1 MKTNV
6 LIIIMLSI
14 FLSSCT
20 HPDLVGNHHG
30 GGEIAFFQFT
40 DTNLINKAIL
50 CFDKEIPLKD
60 EYVHSFGNCWVPL
73 YPKNLEGQPI
83 FGKNGYLGTNYVLNW
98 KIGDVYTLEDL
109 VNTPKYIAL
118 KGGYYTCYP
127 FTELESFGCYVN
139 AEWKDLLKLDLG
151 TTKIYSKTP
160 YAKRY
165 VIHEEELVRLTK
177 KSTMHFRG
185 WKSDMITIEDVV
197 EVLNHLIESNTI
209 EDYCSVSQR
218 YWTF

>member
-1 MKTNV
+1 MKTKISIIV
-6 LIIIMLSI
+6 LVII
-14 FLSSCT
+14 FFSSCT
-20 HPDLVGNHHG
+20 HPDLVGFHHG

-50 CFDKEIPLKD
+50 CFDKEAPLKA
-60 EYVHSFGNCWVPL
+60 EYVHSWGETCWVPL
-73 YPKNLEGQPI
+73 YPKNLEEQPI
-83 FGKNGYLGTNYVLNW
+83 FGKDDYLGTNYVLNW

-139 AEWKDLLKLDLG
+139 AEWKDLLTLDIG
-151 TTKIYSKTP
+151 TTDVYTKTP

-165 VIHEEELVRLTK
+165 IIHEEELVRLTK
-177 KSTMHFRG
+177 KSTMHFKG
-185 WKSDMITIEDVV
+185 WSSDMITIEDVV
-197 EVLNHLIESNTI
+197 KVLNHLIETNTI

-218 YWTF
+218 YFY

>member
-50 CFDKEIPLKD
+50 CFDKEAPLKAA
-60 EYVHSFGNCWVPL
+60 YVHSFGNCWVPL

-83 FGKNGYLGTNYVLNW
+83 FGKNGYLGTNDVLNW
-98 KIGDVYTLEDL
+98 KIGEVYTLEDL

-127 FTELESFGCYVN
+127 FTALESFGCYVN
-139 AEWKDLLKLDLG
+139 AEWKDLLTLDLG
-151 TTKIYSKTP
+151 AVKIHSKTP

-185 WKSDMITIEDVV
+185 WSRDMITIEDVV
-197 EVLNHLIESNTI
+197 EVLNHLIETNTI
-209 EDYCSVSQR
+209 ENHCSVSQR
-218 YWTF
+218 FWTY

>member
-1 MKTNV
+1 MKIKIS
-6 LIIIMLSI
+6 IIVSVVI
-14 FLSSCT
+14 FFSCCT
-20 HPDLVGNHHG
+20 HPDLAGFHHG

-40 DTNLINKAIL
+40 DTHLINKAIIS
-50 CFDKEIPLKD
+50 FNTPASIKKSF
-60 EYVHSFGNCWVPL
+60 VHSWGETGWIPL

-83 FGKNGYLGTNYVLNW
+83 FGEDGYLGTNHLLNW

-139 AEWKDLLKLDLG
+139 AEWKDLPTLNID
-151 TTKIYSKTP
+151 TVEVYTSTP

-165 VIHEEELVRLTK
+165 VIYEDELVRLTK
-177 KSTMHFRG
+177 KSTMHFNG
-185 WKSDMITIEDVV
+185 WKKDMITIKDVV
-197 EVLNHLIESNTI
+197 EVLNKLIETNTI
-209 EDYCSVSQR
+209 EEHCYVSQR
-218 YWTF
+218 YYE

>member
-83 FGKNGYLGTNYVLNW
+83 
-98 KIGDVYTLEDL
+98 
-109 VNTPKYIAL
+109 
-118 KGGYYTCYP
+118 
-127 FTELESFGCYVN
+127 
-139 AEWKDLLKLDLG
+139 
-151 TTKIYSKTP
+151 
-160 YAKRY
+160 
-165 VIHEEELVRLTK
+165 
-177 KSTMHFRG
+177 
-185 WKSDMITIEDVV
+185 
-197 EVLNHLIESNTI
+197 
-209 EDYCSVSQR
+209 
-218 YWTF
+218 

>member
-1 MKTNV
+1 M
-6 LIIIMLSI
+6 
-14 FLSSCT
+14 
-20 HPDLVGNHHG
+20 
-30 GGEIAFFQFT
+30 
-40 DTNLINKAIL
+40 
-50 CFDKEIPLKD
+50 
-60 EYVHSFGNCWVPL
+60 
-73 YPKNLEGQPI
+73 
-83 FGKNGYLGTNYVLNW
+83 
-98 KIGDVYTLEDL
+98 
-109 VNTPKYIAL
+109 
-118 KGGYYTCYP
+118 
-127 FTELESFGCYVN
+127 
-139 AEWKDLLKLDLG
+139 LKLDLG